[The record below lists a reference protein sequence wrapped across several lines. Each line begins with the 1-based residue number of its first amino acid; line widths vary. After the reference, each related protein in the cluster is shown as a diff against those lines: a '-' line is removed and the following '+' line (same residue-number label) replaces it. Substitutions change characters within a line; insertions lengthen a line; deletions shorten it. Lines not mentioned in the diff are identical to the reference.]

1 MKTYRVI
8 VVGPTGAGKSQFCNF
23 VRRDTTNSIN
33 KVSDSLDSCTQDP
46 FCNSFQ
52 RNNANYEFIDTA
64 GSADSSDNDV
74 RNLEKLVE
82 FLKTKQQIEYIILL
96 LKFNERVTKD
106 TRNYIETLGKIFT
119 PAEFYSHLCVF
130 FTKYPI
136 HASKKEEKIKKKS
149 IEEIN
154 NILKQTF
161 NVNKN
166 IQIPDVKVYFVDTE
180 VDEEEGTY
188 EEKYQETIDI
198 MMEQMKLDVDINQSI
213 NTKDLDA
220 TGHNAK
226 IRNDEQI
233 KRIKKLYEEEKKKR
247 EDEEKEK
254 KRLEKE
260 IQKSKANDLERKKKE
275 KELNELIE
283 KQKLEKARIEEM
295 EKENIRKQKLIEEEA
310 KKKGIEI
317 ERLDNIIDGCGYL
330 AKAQGITAGASFLLG
345 LGGIALT
352 AVCPVAGPFIA
363 ATFLGGS
370 LGCGIWTAGAG
381 VVAAGAK
388 IAKEIK
394 K

>member
-23 VRRDTTNSIN
+23 VRKDTTNSIN

-46 FCNSFQ
+46 FCNCFQ

-82 FLKTKQQIEYIILL
+82 FLKAKQQIEYIILL

-136 HASKKEEKIKKKS
+136 RASKKEEKIKKKS

-161 NVNKN
+161 NVKKN

-213 NTKDLDA
+213 NTADLDA

-233 KRIKKLYEEEKKKR
+233 QRIKALYEEEKRKR
-247 EDEEKEK
+247 ENEEKEK

-283 KQKLEKARIEEM
+283 RQNLEKTRIEEM
-295 EKENIRKQKLIEEEA
+295 EKENIRKQQLIEEEA

-317 ERLDNIIDGCGYL
+317 EKLDNIIDRCGSV
-330 AKAQGITAGASFLLG
+330 AKAEGIGAGAAFLLG
-345 LGGIALT
+345 LGGLALT
-352 AVCPVAGPFIA
+352 VVCPVAGPIIA
-363 ATFLGGS
+363 ACCFSGS
-370 LGCGIWTAGAG
+370 LGCGVATAGCG